1 MDYERIVDDGEAV
14 LDSIKEAISCGK
26 GTKEL
31 NYIIE
36 ELEDLRY
43 ELEELLEPYQEKLAE
58 DERKNQE
65 YLEMEFRQGLL

>member
-31 NYIIE
+31 NCIIE

-43 ELEELLEPYQEKLAE
+43 KLEELLEPYQEKLAE

-65 YLEMEFRQGLL
+65 YLEMEYRQGLL